1 MPNFSQPVEMNFI
14 IETIGA
20 IFALVGV
27 GIFLVK
33 VRKHKVNP

>member
-1 MPNFSQPVEMNFI
+1 MPDFSQSVEMSFI
-14 IETIGA
+14 LKTIGA

-33 VRKHKVNP
+33 ANKNKHNP